1 MRHQGRIHSARG
13 RWLFLVLTLG
23 PLGCMVA
30 PRLPS
35 PPTEIAYR
43 PLADPGLPQEQY
55 TTVDPTVL
63 QNLRQAIRREL
74 IRTSKD
80 SAKKE
85 TEPLNVLALSGGGMN
100 GAFDVGVL
108 HGWTASGHRPRFD
121 VVTGIST
128 GAFIATFAFLGS
140 QYDPVLKDA
149 YVHVSADDVYTKH
162 SLVSILWSDA
172 LNSAE
177 PLRHKIEAAITPKV
191 LHAVAQAHAAGR
203 RLYIGTTNLDSRSLV
218 VWDMGAIAS
227 AGKPESLRST
237 ARSCSPRPRCRSS
250 FRPSILTWK

>member
-1 MRHQGRIHSARG
+1 M
-13 RWLFLVLTLG
+13 
-23 PLGCMVA
+23 
-30 PRLPS
+30 
-35 PPTEIAYR
+35 
-43 PLADPGLPQEQY
+43 
-55 TTVDPTVL
+55 
-63 QNLRQAIRREL
+63 
-74 IRTSKD
+74 
-80 SAKKE
+80 
-85 TEPLNVLALSGGGMN
+85 
-100 GAFDVGVL
+100 
-108 HGWTASGHRPRFD
+108 
-121 VVTGIST
+121 
-128 GAFIATFAFLGS
+128 
-140 QYDPVLKDA
+140 LKDA